1 MLAVAL
7 LITLI
12 HAFNQIKF
20 DYVSQRSTTDRLTSY
35 PQTYPQD
42 DKGDVGWGTDLIP
55 KQNCALKRAFSNSNF
70 DQGPAIFSL
79 VGRER
84 ANIGMEKRNT

>member
-20 DYVSQRSTTDRLTSY
+20 DYVSQRSTTDRLTGAAS
-35 PQTYPQD
+35 
-42 DKGDVGWGTDLIP
+42 I
-55 KQNCALKRAFSNSNF
+55 
-70 DQGPAIFSL
+70 
-79 VGRER
+79 
-84 ANIGMEKRNT
+84 RNRVR